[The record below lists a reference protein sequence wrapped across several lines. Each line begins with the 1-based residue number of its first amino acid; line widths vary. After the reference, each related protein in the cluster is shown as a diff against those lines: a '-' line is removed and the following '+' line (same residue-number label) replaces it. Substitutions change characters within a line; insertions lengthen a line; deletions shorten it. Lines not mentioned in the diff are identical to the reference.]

1 VKLKDRVALITGAA
15 RGIGLAIAERFVAEG
30 AIVTIADILDDEGK
44 AAAARI
50 GARYVHCDMSKTADV
65 MTTIAGVVKTNGAI
79 DVLVNNAAISIA
91 KDFFEITEADFDKVL
106 AINLKGPFLATQE
119 AARHMVK
126 QVATGRKPGAIINM
140 SSVNDTLAIPTIAP
154 YTMSKG
160 GIKQLTAVSALAL
173 APHGIRVNGIGPGS
187 INTDMFRS
195 TAATDPTALKRI
207 LSRTPLGRPG
217 ESVEIASIAAFLA
230 SEDASYISG
239 QIIYADGGRM
249 PLNYIVP
256 VKE

>member
-91 KDFFEITEADFDKVL
+91 KDFLEITEADFDKVL
-106 AINLKGPFLATQE
+106 AINVKR
-119 AARHMVK
+119 RHQTV
-126 QVATGRKPGAIINM
+126 
-140 SSVNDTLAIPTIAP
+140 
-154 YTMSKG
+154 
-160 GIKQLTAVSALAL
+160 
-173 APHGIRVNGIGPGS
+173 
-187 INTDMFRS
+187 
-195 TAATDPTALKRI
+195 
-207 LSRTPLGRPG
+207 
-217 ESVEIASIAAFLA
+217 
-230 SEDASYISG
+230 
-239 QIIYADGGRM
+239 DGGVSTGAGTPWHSCEWHWARLNQHGHV
-249 PLNYIVP
+249 PLHSSDGPNGP
-256 VKE
+256 QAHPLAHTAGQAW